1 MDVFQIIGP
10 VMIGPSSSHT
20 AGAVRIGRVVHALLG
35 VVPVRAVL
43 ELHQSF
49 ARTCRGH
56 GTDKALIAGLL
67 GFSPDDQRI
76 RDSLRLA
83 AEQGLTWQFSE
94 VDLKDAHPNSVRITA
109 AGKEGEAVR
118 LVACSIGGGRIQ
130 INEVDDLPVDF
141 SGDYPT
147 ILLLHQD
154 RLGLIAEITR
164 ILAGQQVN
172 IANMQ
177 VFRSRRLGQV
187 ATFIEA
193 DQPVDAQVIKHI
205 SDLQG
210 IDKAICLEPFRES

>member
-20 AGAVRIGRVVHALLG
+20 AGAVRIGRVAYALLG
-35 VVPVRAVL
+35 TAPVRATL

-67 GFSPDDQRI
+67 GYAPDDPRI
-76 RDSLRLA
+76 RDSLRFA
-83 AEQGLTWQFSE
+83 AERGLAWQFSE
-94 VDLKDAHPNSVRITA
+94 VDLQDAHPNSVRITA
-109 AGKEGEAVR
+109 VGGDGGSVR
-118 LVACSIGGGRIQ
+118 LVACSVGGGRIR
-130 INEVDDLPVDF
+130 INNVDDLPVDF

-154 RLGLIAEITR
+154 RLGLIAEVTR

-187 ATFIEA
+187 ATFIET
-193 DQPVDAQVIKHI
+193 DQKIDARATGQI
-205 SDLQG
+205 SALQG
-210 IDKAICLEPFRES
+210 IDKATCLEPLREL